1 MDSIIGGYMKDL
13 TEYII
18 EYAKKLGDYIVKMR
32 RDFHMYP
39 ELKYEEFRTS
49 EIVSN
54 ELSKL
59 GYEVMK
65 VAKTGVVG
73 ILRGSREIT
82 VALRADMDALPVKE
96 ENDVPYKSRVE
107 GKMHACGHDAHTAML
122 LGAAHILKEISD
134 ELDGSIKLIFQ
145 PAEEGGLGA
154 KKVVEEGVLDDV
166 DAIFGIHVW
175 AELPS
180 GLIGIRKGP
189 MMASMDAFKVVIR
202 GMGGHAASPHEAVD
216 PIVIAADLVNAYQK
230 IVTREI
236 DPLEPAVITVAS
248 VKAGTAFNII
258 PEYVE
263 MLGTIRSFNKKVRDY
278 IVKRMG
284 EITSKCAEALRAE
297 AKFEITEEYVPPTV
311 NDPELAEFAR
321 DILSK
326 LGVVVEPKPTM
337 GAEDFSFYL
346 EKTRGLYIVLG
357 IRNEDKGIIYP
368 HHHPKFNVDEDVLW
382 MGSAIYALLAYEYL
396 RSRK

>member
-1 MDSIIGGYMKDL
+1 MKDL

-311 NDPELAEFAR
+311 ND
-321 DILSK
+321 LS
-326 LGVVVEPKPTM
+326 L
-337 GAEDFSFYL
+337 
-346 EKTRGLYIVLG
+346 IH
-357 IRNEDKGIIYP
+357 I
-368 HHHPKFNVDEDVLW
+368 
-382 MGSAIYALLAYEYL
+382 
-396 RSRK
+396 